1 MKRQSKAAPLIRL
14 GTRGSKLA
22 LAQAYET
29 QRRLGDAHAELASEG
44 AVEIVVINT
53 TGDKVQDRALAE
65 IGGKGLFMKEIE
77 AALIDQRIDI
87 AVHSLKDVE
96 TFLTEGTELAAI
108 LPREDPRDA
117 LISRVAE
124 RIEDLPEGAVIGTSS
139 VRRAAQLLYNRP
151 DFRIILYRGNVDSRL
166 RKLGEGV
173 CDATILA
180 IAGLSRLGIADKA
193 TRVLEPEEVLPAVS
207 QGAIAVQCRSAGQ
220 HGDKRILDWV
230 RGINDRDSECR
241 VTAERAMLARLDG
254 SCRTPIAGLAEIL
267 PGDRL
272 RLRGQLAGRD
282 GRTLFS
288 ADETGSMDDPA
299 TLGMKVGEAL
309 IAQAGPD
316 YKVH

>member
-29 QRRLGDAHAELASEG
+29 QRRLGNAHAELASEG
-44 AVEIVVINT
+44 SVEIVVIST

-124 RIEDLPEGAVIGTSS
+124 RIGDLPEGAVIGTSS
-139 VRRAAQLLYNRP
+139 VRRAAQLLYKRP
-151 DFRIILYRGNVDSRL
+151 DFRIILYRGNVQTRL
-166 RKLGEGV
+166 RKLG
-173 CDATILA
+173 
-180 IAGLSRLGIADKA
+180 
-193 TRVLEPEEVLPAVS
+193 RVRCNHT
-207 QGAIAVQCRSAGQ
+207 GY
-220 HGDKRILDWV
+220 
-230 RGINDRDSECR
+230 
-241 VTAERAMLARLDG
+241 
-254 SCRTPIAGLAEIL
+254 CRT
-267 PGDRL
+267 
-272 RLRGQLAGRD
+272 
-282 GRTLFS
+282 
-288 ADETGSMDDPA
+288 
-299 TLGMKVGEAL
+299 
-309 IAQAGPD
+309 
-316 YKVH
+316 